1 MAEERKKYDK
11 EFKLTV
17 VEVSFARGKVKEVA
31 EEYGIQTH
39 VSAKSN
45 EPIKKSF
52 DEVF

>member
-31 EEYGIQTH
+31 EEYGI
-39 VSAKSN
+39 
-45 EPIKKSF
+45 EPQMLATW
-52 DEVF
+52 